1 MRRWDCISQIRQAK
15 RGSIGL
21 LHQSQGQFGCH
32 QFEVI
37 MVPLTSFSSITMN
50 YRYLMWQLLVQEMIK
65 PHFSLVKY
73 SFTITSLAAPC
84 VIHETDFFQNEI
96 LMSHE
101 ITLPCKTSV
110 LPLISFSF
118 HKLRFNSSKTLPT
131 LTKKRIVPLLGVSA
145 VLCTYNQELITRQE
159 TLP

>member
-1 MRRWDCISQIRQAK
+1 MRRRDCISQIRQAK
-15 RGSIGL
+15 SGSIGL

-37 MVPLTSFSSITMN
+37 MVPLHLLFLHYYELSVSHLTTPGPGDDKATFLTSD
-50 YRYLMWQLLVQEMIK
+50 
-65 PHFSLVKY
+65 
-73 SFTITSLAAPC
+73 SFTIISLAAPC

-96 LMSHE
+96 LMSYE

-131 LTKKRIVPLLGVSA
+131 LTEKRIVPLLGVSA